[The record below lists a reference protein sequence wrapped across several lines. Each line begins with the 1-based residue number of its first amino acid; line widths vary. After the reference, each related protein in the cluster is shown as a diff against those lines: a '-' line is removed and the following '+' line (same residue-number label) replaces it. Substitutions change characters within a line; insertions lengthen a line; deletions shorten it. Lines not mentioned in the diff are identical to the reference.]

1 MKKFLKTTR
10 YEKYYKDILP
20 YIKKDKNQQYFTIIL
35 TLGAS
40 IFFALFA
47 INPTL
52 STIVKLRKEVED
64 SKSVERQLDQKVKN
78 LSTLSS
84 AYQDV
89 QKDLPDIFEAIPQ
102 QPNAPAL
109 LAQIQ
114 AVAQD
119 SGTEITTIVV
129 SPVDMNAPESTESSR
144 LLFELTTRSSYE
156 NVNKFLVNII
166 DMQRIISVDSFT
178 ITNTGIESQS
188 VELNL
193 KGSAYFKQ

>member
-1 MKKFLKTTR
+1 MKKFLKTTK
-10 YEKYYKDILP
+10 YEKYYKDVLP
-20 YIKKDKNQQYFTIIL
+20 YIKKDKNQQYFAIIL

-52 STIVKLRKEVED
+52 STIVKLRKEVND
-64 SKSVERQLDQKVKN
+64 SKAVERQLDQKVKN
-78 LSTLSS
+78 LSALSG
-84 AYQDV
+84 AYQNV
-89 QKDLPDIFEAIPQ
+89 QKDLPDILEAIPQ

-114 AVAQD
+114 SVAED
-119 SGTEITTIVV
+119 SETEITNIVV
-129 SPVDMNAPESTESSR
+129 SPVDLTAPESTASSQVS
-144 LLFELTTRSSYE
+144 FELTARSDYE
-156 NVNKFLVNII
+156 NINKFLISII
-166 DMQRIISVDSFT
+166 DIQRIVSVDSFT
-178 ITNTGIESQS
+178 ITNTGVENQS